1 MKQRIYLLII
11 SSLFCLLAMAQ
22 EYKVRSFEV
31 VPTDLSAKTNSRTDA
46 NGQVCALVKVYA
58 ADGIAAVRG
67 AVVGD
72 VGGAG
77 MEKWIY
83 LSPNATQMEIVFDNH
98 LPLHIVFDDYYY
110 PSVTG
115 KMTYVLKLNEITGSK
130 PKPVN
135 VAAVRKEAIKAY
147 ERGEYQT
154 AYELFSN
161 ILSDKEARYYLGDMY
176 EKGLGVDQSDTE
188 AARWYRRAAE
198 QGHALAQNNLG
209 EMYEK
214 GLGVE
219 RSDSEAA
226 KWYRMSAEQGYV
238 SAQNNLGEMYEK
250 GRGVEQSDVEAVKWY
265 RKAAEQGNASAQN
278 SLGEMYEKG
287 YGVKKSYSEALN
299 WYRKSAEQ
307 GNASAQNNLGEMYR
321 YGRGV
326 KESSSEALNWYRKSA
341 EQGNSEAQY
350 RLDVMYELGKELDRS
365 LREAFKLAP

>member
-226 KWYRMSAEQGYV
+226 KWYRMSAEQGDVSAQNSLGKMYKEGRGVERSDSEAAKWYRMSAEQGNV
-238 SAQNNLGEMYEK
+238 SAQNN
-250 GRGVEQSDVEAVKWY
+250 
-265 RKAAEQGNASAQN
+265 
-278 SLGEMYEKG
+278 LGEMYEKG